1 MTSRAAAALL
11 ASLLSASATAARA
24 AALPRAEESSAAA
37 RRTPVVI
44 AVEKVR
50 GAVVNVSAEEVVRY
64 RIPSQ
69 RQPQTLRDF
78 LFGDLMGP
86 PRYRR
91 GYQVTSLGSGVIVSP
106 DGYVLTNNHVVE
118 RGARYRVG
126 LLDGRELMAKVVGTD
141 ASSDLA
147 VLKLDTREKLPFAP
161 TGRSDDL
168 MIGETVIAIGNP
180 FGLAH
185 TVTTGVVSAVQ
196 PESLGQWQNLRE
208 RARLLGKALDLP
220 DTWELEAAA
229 MLLRVGITTIPRP
242 VLAKLRTGEKLSEL
256 EGDLV
261 RRIPEIGARMLE
273 NIPRLR
279 PVAEMI
285 QYQARGYDGSGWPEE
300 GPAGRDIP
308 LGARILRALVDLRR
322 WEDSG
327 LTTEKAVM
335 KLREDPRAYDAEVI
349 RRLDLF
355 VEDPDAHK
363 LVEVEERYVEDLIPG
378 MVLATDV
385 LSDEKVSLIAKGTA
399 LTPVLVE
406 RLRNFAELG
415 RVIQPICIRP
425 KSYDAAA
432 LEAMLAERRERERQA
447 ADEAAVADAAPTTAA
462 AAEPAPSPTA
472 VSPAAGGWSGGSM

>member
-1 MTSRAAAALL
+1 MNRRVLIVDDDPVVLGVYERALRGFAEVTLAENPRVAFAALFGGGEEFAVVVADMHMPML
-11 ASLLSASATAARA
+11 NGLQLLMEVGRRCPDTMRIMITSAEDQKTAVDAVNSGRVFKFLPKPCRPDVLKGAVA
-24 AALPRAEESSAAA
+24 AGMEHFLNIKGERELFEQ
-37 RRTPVVI
+37 TFN
-44 AVEKVR
+44 
-50 GAVVNVSAEEVVRY
+50 GVVNV
-64 RIPSQ
+64 
-69 RQPQTLRDF
+69 L
-78 LFGDLMGP
+78 
-86 PRYRR
+86 
-91 GYQVTSLGSGVIVSP
+91 
-106 DGYVLTNNHVVE
+106 
-118 RGARYRVG
+118 
-126 LLDGRELMAKVVGTD
+126 
-141 ASSDLA
+141 
-147 VLKLDTREKLPFAP
+147 
-161 TGRSDDL
+161 
-168 MIGETVIAIGNP
+168 
-180 FGLAH
+180 
-185 TVTTGVVSAVQ
+185 TGVVSAVQ
-196 PESLGQWQNLRE
+196 PESLGQWQSLRE
-208 RARLLGKALDLP
+208 RARLLGKALDLA
-220 DTWELEAAA
+220 DTWEVETAA

-242 VLAKLRTGEKLSEL
+242 VLAKMRTGEELSEL
-256 EGDLV
+256 ETDLV

-279 PVAEMI
+279 PVAQMI
-285 QYQARGYDGSGWPEE
+285 QYQARGYDGSGWPED
-300 GPAGRDIP
+300 GPAGKDIP

-335 KLREDPRAYDAEVI
+335 KLREDPRAYDPDVI
-349 RRLDLF
+349 HKLDLF

-462 AAEPAPSPTA
+462 AAEPAPSATP

>member
-1 MTSRAAAALL
+1 MNRRVLIVDDDPVVLGVYERALRGFAEVTLAENPRAAFTALFGGQEEYAVVVADMHMPVLNGLQLLIEVGRRCPDTMRIMITSAEDQKTAVDAVNSGRVFRFLPKPCRPEVLKAAV
-11 ASLLSASATAARA
+11 A
-24 AALPRAEESSAAA
+24 AAIEQF
-37 RRTPVVI
+37 
-44 AVEKVR
+44 VR
-50 GAVVNVSAEEVVRY
+50 VKGERELFEQTFNGVVNV
-64 RIPSQ
+64 
-69 RQPQTLRDF
+69 L
-78 LFGDLMGP
+78 
-86 PRYRR
+86 
-91 GYQVTSLGSGVIVSP
+91 
-106 DGYVLTNNHVVE
+106 
-118 RGARYRVG
+118 
-126 LLDGRELMAKVVGTD
+126 
-141 ASSDLA
+141 
-147 VLKLDTREKLPFAP
+147 
-161 TGRSDDL
+161 
-168 MIGETVIAIGNP
+168 
-180 FGLAH
+180 
-185 TVTTGVVSAVQ
+185 TGVVSAVQ

-447 ADEAAVADAAPTTAA
+447 ADETAVADAAPTTAA

-472 VSPAAGGWSGGSM
+472 VSPAAGGWSGGNM